1 MTMFERFTD
10 EARAVVMA
18 AVAEARAERT
28 SHVGTQHLLLA
39 ILAQPASTSAVV
51 LGRHGIDPDGVRTRL
66 YALKSDAAG
75 DDLDPDA
82 LRAIGIDLDA
92 VRASVES
99 SFGPGT
105 LDVPAGSG
113 KRRGGHVP
121 FSPRSKKVLELSLR
135 EAIRLKQSSISD
147 AHILLGIIREGEGL
161 ATQVLHQSGVD
172 LTALRDDL
180 EHDLRQAG

>member
-1 MTMFERFTD
+1 MFERFTD
-10 EARAVVMA
+10 DARAVVVA
-18 AVAEARAERT
+18 AVAEAKTEHA
-28 SHVGTQHLLLA
+28 SHVGTQHVLLSMLA
-39 ILAQPASTSAVV
+39 RPSSLTGRVLAAHGVDADAV
-51 LGRHGIDPDGVRTRL
+51 RAKI
-66 YALKSDAAG
+66 YALKADDAG

-105 LDVPAGSG
+105 LDAPAGTA

-135 EAIRLKQSSISD
+135 EAIRLKQGYIAD
-147 AHILLGIIREGEGL
+147 AHIMLGILREGDGL
-161 ATQVLHQSGVD
+161 AAKALHELGVD
-172 LTALRDDL
+172 LAALREDL

>member
-10 EARAVVMA
+10 DARAIVVA
-18 AVAEARAERT
+18 AVGQARDEHAPR
-28 SHVGTQHLLLA
+28 VGTQHLLLA
-39 ILAQPASTSAVV
+39 ILAQPDSTSALA
-51 LGRHGIDPDGVRTRL
+51 LGRHGVDTDGVRALL
-66 YALKSDAAG
+66 YALRADDAG

-105 LDVPAGSG
+105 LDAPAGSG
-113 KRRGGHVP
+113 RRRGGHVP

-135 EAIRLKQSSISD
+135 EAIRLKHGFIAD
-147 AHILLGIIREGEGL
+147 AHILLGILREGEGL
-161 ATQVLHQSGVD
+161 AAQALHQSGVD
-172 LTALRDDL
+172 LSALRDDL

>member
-10 EARAVVMA
+10 EARAIVVA
-18 AVAEARAERT
+18 AVAEARTEHAPR
-28 SHVGTQHLLLA
+28 VGTQHLLLA
-39 ILAQPASTSAVV
+39 ILARPASTSALV
-51 LGRHGIDPDGVRTRL
+51 LGRHGVDTVGVRTKL
-66 YALKSDAAG
+66 YALKSDVAG

-135 EAIRLKQSSISD
+135 EAIRLKQGSIVD
-147 AHILLGIIREGEGL
+147 AHLLLGIIREGEGL
-161 ATQVLHQSGVD
+161 AAQVLHQSGVD
-172 LTALRDDL
+172 LAALRDDL

>member
-1 MTMFERFTD
+1 MFERFTD
-10 EARAVVMA
+10 EARAIVVA
-18 AVAEARAERT
+18 AVAEARAEHT
-28 SHVGTQHLLLA
+28 SHVGTEHLLLA
-39 ILAQPASTSAVV
+39 ILARPASTSAVA
-51 LGRHGIDPDGVRTRL
+51 LGRRGVDAEVVRTRL
-66 YALKSDAAG
+66 NALKSDAAG

-113 KRRGGHVP
+113 RRRGGHVP

-135 EAIRLKQSSISD
+135 EAIRLKQHHIAD
-147 AHILLGIIREGEGL
+147 AHLLLGIIREGEGL
-161 ATQVLHQSGVD
+161 AAQVLHESGVD
-172 LTALRDDL
+172 LAALRDDL